1 MSEPSYLPSLS
12 AFSVKY
18 AGFNFCSTGLLFILS
33 LALQRLAASRWE
45 IPPPHAVPP
54 SPFPLHL
61 QVDQFIAFVDRFLPL
76 PPGGKHLDEAAQKYA
91 PLAYSLNNL
100 LFLISFV
107 VYLLVIFVSFVF

>member
-45 IPPPHAVPP
+45 IPPPHA
-54 SPFPLHL
+54 
-61 QVDQFIAFVDRFLPL
+61 VDQFIAFVDRFLPL